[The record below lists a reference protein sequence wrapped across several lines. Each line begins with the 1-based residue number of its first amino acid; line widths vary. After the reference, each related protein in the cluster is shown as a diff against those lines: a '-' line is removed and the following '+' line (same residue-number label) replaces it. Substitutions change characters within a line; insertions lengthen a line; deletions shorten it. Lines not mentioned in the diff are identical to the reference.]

1 MDGAEGGDVRGG
13 HGAQPGHGAG
23 HGQGGGPDDGGEQ
36 LVGVGVDDAP
46 AHLGH
51 VLARHGQ
58 HYDGPLVDK
67 PAQRH
72 SRCGHTQQTS
82 HNIVTCQVGTSP
94 ESETEFY
101 ISISRDERM
110 FTY

>member
-51 VLARHGQ
+51 ILPSHGQ
-58 HYDGPLVDK
+58 HHNGPLVGEHAYGDSSSGHAEES
-67 PAQRH
+67 AQD
-72 SRCGHTQQTS
+72 
-82 HNIVTCQVGTSP
+82 IVTSQVRTP
-94 ESETEFY
+94 AKP
-101 ISISRDERM
+101 
-110 FTY
+110 